1 MAAQERKL
9 ATILAM
15 DVVGY
20 SSMMNKNEAATVKQL
35 RICQGIIET
44 VSKEKSGRIF
54 NTAGDAFMIEFPTTI
69 GAVETAIEIQE
80 KVASHNKRVSQD
92 ERLEFRMGV
101 NIGDVTIEGKNLLG
115 DGVNIAARL
124 EGIAPPAG
132 ICISES
138 VHSTV
143 RGKVSCTFIDQGVQN
158 LKNIEEP
165 VRAYYADVQFGTVNP
180 NKFEAASG
188 GSLKN
193 KRGLI
198 WVLAATLVVGT
209 YLLTNNFSDRDATS
223 SEINKILVLPLDT
236 QSVDQTTI
244 NLGIGVTQDLV
255 AGLSAST
262 AQLKILA
269 LNEKPD
275 DLRALVKEVSARY
288 ILSGT
293 LRKSGDNMRIS
304 VGLMDAESM
313 ETVWSEK
320 YDREFSASNIFA
332 LQDEMVNGIIDSLV
346 GNGAVLAQEVAKNVS
361 IKGTTDL
368 SGYECVNFV
377 RGQYFKVLSPDMH
390 ASGLKCLRQAVIDDP
405 DYKDAWHLLGH
416 MVAWGYALY
425 APHYQ
430 PISKEGLSEAVEAVE
445 AAIRLNKNF
454 ARAYATRAEL
464 ALYTRSWTE
473 MMRNARKAYELAPN
487 DAYTV
492 GHISYLAAVS
502 GSGCKSSPAIKD
514 KYGID
519 DKACER
525 LYWGLER
532 AQEANRLDEI
542 STLSFDNYG
551 LAEAYLN
558 TGEWGKA
565 LAAMEVVPS
574 PDFHF
579 WNIAMG
585 LSHHHLGNASEA
597 RPYLEKA
604 KELHGPDEIKN
615 FSWMWH
621 NIWNRE
627 VQLEAWLPVLR
638 EYGWE

>member
-1 MAAQERKL
+1 MAEQERKL

-20 SSMMNKNEAATVKQL
+20 SSKMSKNEAATVEQL
-35 RICQGIIET
+35 RRCQGIIEA
-44 VSKEKSGRIF
+44 VSKDKGGRIF
-54 NTAGDAFMIEFPTTI
+54 NTAGDAFMIEFPTTL

-80 KVASHNKRVSQD
+80 KVASHNKGISED

-101 NIGDVTIEGKNLLG
+101 NIGDVTIDGENLLG

-124 EGIAPPAG
+124 EGIAPPSG
-132 ICISES
+132 ICISEA

-143 RGKVSCTFIDQGVQN
+143 KGKVKCAFIDKGVQN

-165 VRAYYADVQFGTVNP
+165 VRVYYADVRFGTVNP
-180 NKFEAASG
+180 NKFKAASG
-188 GSLKN
+188 ESSKN
-193 KRGLI
+193 KRMLI
-198 WVLAATLVVGT
+198 GAIVASLVLMT
-209 YLLTNNFSDRDATS
+209 YVLLNNFVGIDSES
-223 SEINKILVLPLDT
+223 SGTNKIVIVPLDT
-236 QSVDQTTI
+236 QTGDQATI
-244 NLGIGVTQDLV
+244 NLGIGVTQDLT
-255 AGLSAST
+255 AGLSAAAAKLNVLT
-262 AQLKILA
+262 
-269 LNEKPD
+269 LNEIPEDQRTLAKK
-275 DLRALVKEVSARY
+275 VNARY
-288 ILSGT
+288 ILSGS
-293 LRKSGDNMRIS
+293 LRRGGDTIRIS
-304 VGLMDAESM
+304 ISLVDAHSM
-313 ETVWSEK
+313 STVWSEK
-320 YDREFSASNIFA
+320 YDRAFSAANIFA
-332 LQDEMVNGIIDSLV
+332 LQDEIVSGLIDSLV

-368 SGYECVNFV
+368 SAYECVNFV
-377 RGQYFKVLSPDMH
+377 RGQYFKILSPDMH

-405 DYKDAWHLLGH
+405 DYKEAWHLLGH

-445 AAIRLNKNF
+445 TAIRLDKNF

-464 ALYTRSWTE
+464 AHYTRSWTE

-492 GHISYLAAVS
+492 GHVSYPAAIS
-502 GSGCKSSPAIKD
+502 GSGCKSPPSIKE

-519 DKACER
+519 DQACER

-532 AQEANRLDEI
+532 AQEANKLDEI

-558 TGEWGKA
+558 TGEWDKV

-579 WNIAMG
+579 WNTAMG
-585 LSHHHLGNASEA
+585 LAHHYLGNTSEA

-604 KELHGPDEIKN
+604 KELYGPDEIKN
-615 FSWMWH
+615 FSWLWH
-621 NIWNRE
+621 DVWNRE
-627 VQLEAWLPVLR
+627 VQLETWLPVFR